1 MTTILLRT
9 IIVYVILMTAMR
21 LMGKRQIGELEVA
34 DLVTTLL
41 ISEIASLPITDNTLP
56 LSHAV
61 IPIAILIS
69 FEICSSALTVRF
81 PKFKKLI
88 TARPSTL
95 IVNGRMQR
103 KAMFEARISND
114 ELMTEL
120 RQNGYIDINDV
131 SFAILEKSG
140 KITVIPKPRAATPTC
155 EQLQIKTK
163 DTGIFHIIID
173 NGAANKFGMS
183 QVGLSKAQLSHKLSK
198 QGRRIS
204 DVFLML
210 VNDAGEERIIFK
222 EDAE

>member
-1 MTTILLRT
+1 MATILLRT
-9 IIVYVILMTAMR
+9 IIVYIVLMVAMR

-56 LSHAV
+56 ISHAV

-69 FEICSSALTVRF
+69 FEICSSAITVRF

-88 TARPSTL
+88 TARPATL
-95 IVNGRMQR
+95 ISNGKMQR

-120 RQNGYIDINDV
+120 RQNGYVDINDV

-155 EQLQIKTK
+155 EQLNIKTK

-173 NGAANKFGMS
+173 NGAANTYGLS
-183 QVGLSKAQLSHKLSK
+183 QVGLSKAQLIHKLEK
-198 QGRRIS
+198 QGHQIS

-210 VNDAGEERIIFK
+210 INDCGEERIIYK
-222 EDAE
+222 EDAQ

>member
-1 MTTILLRT
+1 MATILLRT
-9 IIVYVILMTAMR
+9 VIVYVVLMCAMR

-61 IPIAILIS
+61 IPIAILVS
-69 FEICSSALTVRF
+69 FEVLTAAITVKF
-81 PKFKKLI
+81 PKFKNLI
-88 TARPSTL
+88 TARPATL
-95 IVNGRMQR
+95 ICHGKLNRR
-103 KAMFEARISND
+103 TMFESRISND

-120 RQNGYIDINDV
+120 RQNGYIDIRDV
-131 SFAILEKSG
+131 SYAILEKSG
-140 KITVIPKPRAATPTC
+140 KITVIPKPQAATPTC
-155 EQLQIKTK
+155 EQLGIKMK

-173 NGAANKFGMS
+173 NGTANKFGMS
-183 QVGLSKAQLSHKLSK
+183 QVRLSKSQLSNKLSK
-198 QGRRIS
+198 QGKKIS

-222 EDAE
+222 EDAQ

>member
-61 IPIAILIS
+61 IPIAVLIS

-81 PKFKKLI
+81 PKFKKII

-95 IVNGRMQR
+95 IVNGKMQR

-155 EQLQIKTK
+155 EQLQIKTQ

-173 NGAANKFGMS
+173 NGAANAFGMS
-183 QVGLSKAQLSHKLSK
+183 QVGLSKSQLSHKLGK
-198 QGRRIS
+198 QGRKIS

-222 EDAE
+222 EDAQ

>member
-61 IPIAILIS
+61 IPIAVLIS

-140 KITVIPKPRAATPTC
+140 KITVIPKPRAATPSC

-173 NGAANKFGMS
+173 NGAANKFGMA
-183 QVGLSKAQLSHKLSK
+183 QVGPSKAQLSHKLGK
-198 QGRRIS
+198 QGRSIS

-222 EDAE
+222 EDA